1 MAIPYQPNYKLSP
14 KTGFRYSAQP
24 FVPAQQ
30 PINAP
35 PPLGLDGSAAAPP
48 PVMGGQQ
55 GPAYANDPFGSDGG
69 NNFQPNNQARINQ
82 AQSYGY
88 TEGVQNPA
96 GIVRAVPIVGN
107 FMADSLNMGQDSKY
121 TFGNPGTYDQA
132 GNVFTDQGRAYDP
145 ITGAPA
151 GSFATTSDY
160 FNTVGDSYTKL
171 RGAGENVISSALG
184 SYDNSVYKQ
193 MDMDPSLDLQGARA
207 ARMRGAN
214 SPIENFSNSITQN
227 TINARTDE
235 FGNLPTGPV
244 WGTRPGDY
252 VQSDQG
258 PLEVTAGGQLKGPNG
273 TTVMIDGVS
282 FVNANVSKP
291 ETLNAA
297 QKAKLAERT
306 STCFP
311 KGTKISMADNT
322 VKNIEDIVIGD
333 KVIAF
338 GEDNKL
344 VDDEVTKVHSHVF
357 TDCCSDSL
365 VKVTLS
371 NDKEFTVTS
380 NHPFYMPEHNGFKW
394 IGLFEKGELVMTKDG
409 MMYPV
414 SSIETLDSN
423 EQTVYNFEVK
433 DTHTY
438 IAEDLR
444 VHNGSGPGGESDG
457 DSVVNYTPSNDPL
470 NFDEEFSGD
479 YGTSTKTS
487 GPEKSESDA
496 GAGDYVSLGT
506 NTMTPGGPGT
516 DNMNDVNSSMYGANN
531 IMQGPGT
538 DNMNDVNSSMYGAN
552 NIMQGPGTDNM
563 NNVNSS
569 MYGANNIMQG
579 PGTDDMGSGV
589 SINGSY
595 ADLTKGPLGT
605 PTPYANYGTH
615 SNVTK
620 YNNTIKGR

>member
-1 MAIPYQPNYKLSP
+1 MAIPYQPNYKLQP

-24 FVPAQQ
+24 FVPPQQ

-35 PPLGLDGSAAAPP
+35 PPLGLDGSAAAAP

-55 GPAYANDPFGSDGG
+55 GPAYANDPFSD
-69 NNFQPNNQARINQ
+69 NNQPNNQPRINQ

-88 TEGVQNPA
+88 TQGVQNPA
-96 GIVRAVPIVGN
+96 GIVRTVPVIGN

-132 GNVFTDQGRAYDP
+132 GNVFADKGKAYDP
-145 ITGAPA
+145 ITGSPAP
-151 GSFATTSDY
+151 SYATSKDY
-160 FNTVGDSYTKL
+160 INNVGDSYTKL

-193 MDMDPSLDLQGARA
+193 MDMDPSLDLRGARA

-227 TINARTDE
+227 TINASTDE
-235 FGNLPTGPV
+235 FGNQPTGPV

-258 PLEVTAGGQLKGPNG
+258 PLRVDDSGQLKGPNG

-282 FVNANVSKP
+282 FVNANINKP
-291 ETLNAA
+291 ETLTAA
-297 QKAKLAERT
+297 QKEKLAERT
-306 STCFP
+306 SVCFP
-311 KGTKISMADNT
+311 EGTKISMADNT

-344 VDDEVTKVHSHVF
+344 VDDEVTKVHSHIF

-444 VHNGSGPGGESDG
+444 VHNGSGEEDSGNSDTPA
-457 DSVVNYTPSNDPL
+457 NYTPGTL

-479 YGTSTKTS
+479 YGTSTNTN
-487 GPEKSESDA
+487 GPETPESDA
-496 GAGDYVSLGT
+496 GAGNYFNPDPSPFAKGGAD
-506 NTMTPGGPGT
+506 TPITDLSSPSPFAKGGADTPIT
-516 DNMNDVNSSMYGANN
+516 
-531 IMQGPGT
+531 
-538 DNMNDVNSSMYGAN
+538 
-552 NIMQGPGTDNM
+552 
-563 NNVNSS
+563 
-569 MYGANNIMQG
+569 
-579 PGTDDMGSGV
+579 
-589 SINGSY
+589 
-595 ADLTKGPLGT
+595 DLTKGPLSGSN
-605 PTPYANYGTH
+605 PYIDYGTH

-620 YNNTIKGR
+620 YNNTTKGR

>member
-1 MAIPYQPNYKLSP
+1 
-14 KTGFRYSAQP
+14 
-24 FVPAQQ
+24 
-30 PINAP
+30 
-35 PPLGLDGSAAAPP
+35 
-48 PVMGGQQ
+48 MGGQQ
-55 GPAYANDPFGSDGG
+55 GPSYANDHFGGDGG

-88 TEGVQNPA
+88 TQGTQNPA

-145 ITGAPA
+145 ITGSPA
-151 GSFATTSDY
+151 QSYATTGDY

-171 RGAGENVISSALG
+171 RGAGENIFSSALG

-244 WGTRPGDY
+244 WGTQPGDY

-311 KGTKISMADNT
+311 KGTKISMSDNT

-344 VDDEVTKVHSHVF
+344 VDDEVTKIHSHVF
-357 TDCCSDSL
+357 TDCCSDSI

-444 VHNGSGPGGESDG
+444 VHNGSGDDSAGNDNVDRSNPNAMASREKSFAESKG
-457 DSVVNYTPSNDPL
+457 YSS
-470 NFDEEFSGD
+470 
-479 YGTSTKTS
+479 TSTGRPDDTGKSMGQFARDVNAGKFSAEQSAEADALGRSMGS
-487 GPEKSESDA
+487 GRTNAEIGA
-496 GAGDYVSLGT
+496 GAGNYTDPDPSPFAKGGAD
-506 NTMTPGGPGT
+506 TPITDLSSPSPFAKGGADTPIT
-516 DNMNDVNSSMYGANN
+516 
-531 IMQGPGT
+531 
-538 DNMNDVNSSMYGAN
+538 
-552 NIMQGPGTDNM
+552 
-563 NNVNSS
+563 
-569 MYGANNIMQG
+569 
-579 PGTDDMGSGV
+579 
-589 SINGSY
+589 
-595 ADLTKGPLGT
+595 DLTKGPLSG
-605 PTPYANYGTH
+605 PTPYADYGTH
-615 SNVTK
+615 SNITK
-620 YNNTIKGR
+620 YNRTTKGR

>member
-1 MAIPYQPNYKLSP
+1 MAIPYQPNYKLQP

-24 FVPAQQ
+24 FVPPQQ

-48 PVMGGQQ
+48 PTMGGQQ
-55 GPAYANDPFGSDGG
+55 GPAYASDPFGGDGG

-145 ITGAPA
+145 ITGSPA
-151 GSFATTSDY
+151 QSYATTGDY

-171 RGAGENVISSALG
+171 RGAGENIFSSALG

-282 FVNANVSKP
+282 FVNANVSRP

-344 VDDEVTKVHSHVF
+344 VDDEVTKIHSHVF
-357 TDCCSDSL
+357 TDCCSDSI

-414 SSIETLDSN
+414 SSIETLNSN

-444 VHNGSGPGGESDG
+444 VHNGSGDDSAGNDNVDRSNPNAMASREKSFAESKG
-457 DSVVNYTPSNDPL
+457 YSS
-470 NFDEEFSGD
+470 
-479 YGTSTKTS
+479 TSTGRPDDTGKSMDQFARDASAGKFSAEQSAEADALGRSMGS
-487 GPEKSESDA
+487 GRTNAEIGA
-496 GAGDYVSLGT
+496 GAGNYTDPDPSPFAKGGAD
-506 NTMTPGGPGT
+506 TPIT
-516 DNMNDVNSSMYGANN
+516 DLL
-531 IMQGPGT
+531 
-538 DNMNDVNSSMYGAN
+538 
-552 NIMQGPGTDNM
+552 
-563 NNVNSS
+563 
-569 MYGANNIMQG
+569 
-579 PGTDDMGSGV
+579 GTDDMGSGV
-589 SINGSY
+589 DINGSY
-595 ADLTKGPLGT
+595 ADLTKGPLSGSN
-605 PTPYANYGTH
+605 PYVDYGTH
-615 SNVTK
+615 SNITK
-620 YNNTIKGR
+620 YNSTTKGR

>member
-1 MAIPYQPNYKLSP
+1 MAIPYQPNYKLQP

-24 FVPAQQ
+24 FVPPQQ

-48 PVMGGQQ
+48 PTMGGQQ
-55 GPAYANDPFGSDGG
+55 GPAYANDPFGGDGG

-88 TEGVQNPA
+88 TQGTQNPA

-145 ITGAPA
+145 ITGSPA
-151 GSFATTSDY
+151 QSYATTGDY

-171 RGAGENVISSALG
+171 RGAGENIFSSALG

-244 WGTRPGDY
+244 WGTQPGDY

-311 KGTKISMADNT
+311 KGTKISMSDNT

-344 VDDEVTKVHSHVF
+344 VDDEVTKIHSHVF
-357 TDCCSDSL
+357 TDCCSDSI

-444 VHNGSGPGGESDG
+444 VHNGSGEESSG
-457 DSVVNYTPSNDPL
+457 DSDTPSNYTPGPL
-470 NFDEEFSGD
+470 DFDEEFSGD
-479 YGTSTKTS
+479 YG
-487 GPEKSESDA
+487 PEKSE
-496 GAGDYVSLGT
+496 SLGT

-579 PGTDDMGSGV
+579 PGTDNMNNVNSSMYGANNIMQGPGTDNMNNLNTLRS
-589 SINGSY
+589 
-595 ADLTKGPLGT
+595 GPLSG
-605 PTPYANYGTH
+605 PTPYADYGTH
-615 SNVTK
+615 SNITK
-620 YNNTIKGR
+620 YNRTTKGR

>member
-1 MAIPYQPNYKLSP
+1 MAIPYQPNYKLQP

-24 FVPAQQ
+24 FVPPQQ

-55 GPAYANDPFGSDGG
+55 GPAYANDPFGGDGG
-69 NNFQPNNQARINQ
+69 NNFQPNNQARIDQ

-88 TEGVQNPA
+88 TQGTQNPA
-96 GIVRAVPIVGN
+96 GIVRGIPLVGN

-151 GSFATTSDY
+151 QSYATTGDY
-160 FNTVGDSYTKL
+160 FNTVGNSYTNL
-171 RGAGENVISSALG
+171 RNAGENVISSALG

-244 WGTRPGDY
+244 WGTQPGDY

-311 KGTKISMADNT
+311 KGAKISMADNT

-414 SSIETLDSN
+414 SSIETLDTN

-444 VHNGSGPGGESDG
+444 VHNGSGDDSAGNDNVDRSNPNAMASREKSFAESKG
-457 DSVVNYTPSNDPL
+457 YSS
-470 NFDEEFSGD
+470 
-479 YGTSTKTS
+479 TSTGRPDDTGKSMDQFARDASAGKFSAEQSAEADALGRSMGS
-487 GPEKSESDA
+487 GRTNAEIGA
-496 GAGDYVSLGT
+496 GAGNYTDPDPSPFAKGGAGT
-506 NTMTPGGPGT
+506 PITDLSSPSPFAKGGAGTPIT
-516 DNMNDVNSSMYGANN
+516 
-531 IMQGPGT
+531 
-538 DNMNDVNSSMYGAN
+538 
-552 NIMQGPGTDNM
+552 
-563 NNVNSS
+563 
-569 MYGANNIMQG
+569 
-579 PGTDDMGSGV
+579 
-589 SINGSY
+589 
-595 ADLTKGPLGT
+595 DLTKGPLSGSN
-605 PTPYANYGTH
+605 PYVDYGTH

-620 YNNTIKGR
+620 YNGTTKGR

>member
-1 MAIPYQPNYKLSP
+1 MAIAYQPNYKLQP

-24 FVPAQQ
+24 FAPAQQ

-48 PVMGGQQ
+48 PVMGSGQ
-55 GPAYANDPFGSDGG
+55 GSSAPMYAQDPYGDNGGG
-69 NNFQPNNQARINQ
+69 NLQANNQARINQ
-82 AQSYGY
+82 SQSYGY
-88 TEGVQNPA
+88 TPGNQNPA
-96 GIVRAVPIVGN
+96 GIIRGIPFVGN
-107 FMADSLNMGQDSKY
+107 AMADSLNISQDAKY

-132 GNVFTDQGRAYDP
+132 GNVFADKGKAYDSL
-145 ITGAPA
+145 TGQPA
-151 GSFATTSDY
+151 ASYNSSSDY
-160 FNTVGDSYTKL
+160 INNLGNSYNKL
-171 RGAGENVISSALG
+171 RGAGVGPIGSALG

-193 MDMDPSLDLQGARA
+193 MDMDPSLTLEGARA
-207 ARMRGAN
+207 ARRRGAN
-214 SPIENFSNSITQN
+214 SPIKNFANTLTQN
-227 TINARTDE
+227 TMNQKYNEKGPISN
-235 FGNLPTGPV
+235 GPV
-244 WGTRPGDY
+244 YGTRPGDY

-258 PLEVTAGGQLKGPNG
+258 PLKIDNDGQLKGPNG
-273 TTVMIDGVS
+273 TVVMMGGVS

-291 ETLNAA
+291 ETLTAA
-297 QKAKLAERT
+297 QKTMLAERT

-344 VDDEVTKVHSHVF
+344 VDDEVTKVHSHTF
-357 TDCCSDSL
+357 TNCCSDSL
-365 VKVTLS
+365 VKVTLL

-423 EQTVYNFEVK
+423 DQTVYNFEVK

-444 VHNGSGPGGESDG
+444 VHNGSGPDDNESPG
-457 DSVVNYTPSNDPL
+457 DSVANYTPSNDPL

-479 YGTSTKTS
+479 YGPPS
-487 GPEKSESDA
+487 GMMGSEIDA

-506 NTMTPGGPGT
+506 NTMTPGEKPGS

-538 DNMNDVNSSMYGAN
+538 N
-552 NIMQGPGTDNM
+552 NM
-563 NNVNSS
+563 NNVNDY
-569 MYGANNIMQG
+569 MFG
-579 PGTDDMGSGV
+579 GT
-589 SINGSY
+589 
-595 ADLTKGPLGT
+595 
-605 PTPYANYGTH
+605 
-615 SNVTK
+615 NVTN
-620 YNNTIKGR
+620 YNNTTKGG

>member
-1 MAIPYQPNYKLSP
+1 MAIPYQPNYKLQP

-24 FVPAQQ
+24 FVPPQQ

-48 PVMGGQQ
+48 PTMGGQQ
-55 GPAYANDPFGSDGG
+55 GPAYASDPFGGDGG

-145 ITGAPA
+145 ITGSPA
-151 GSFATTSDY
+151 QSYATTGDY

-171 RGAGENVISSALG
+171 RGAGENIFSSALG

-244 WGTRPGDY
+244 WGTQPGDY

-282 FVNANVSKP
+282 FVNANVSRP

-344 VDDEVTKVHSHVF
+344 VDDEVIKIHSHVF
-357 TDCCSDSL
+357 TDCCSDSI

-414 SSIETLDSN
+414 SSIETLNSN

-444 VHNGSGPGGESDG
+444 VHNGSGDDSAGNDNVDRSNPNAMASREKSFAESKG
-457 DSVVNYTPSNDPL
+457 YSS
-470 NFDEEFSGD
+470 
-479 YGTSTKTS
+479 TSTGRPDDTGKSMDQFARDVNAGKFSAEQSAEADALGRSMGS
-487 GPEKSESDA
+487 GRTNAEIGA
-496 GAGDYVSLGT
+496 GAGNYTDPDPSPFAKGGADTPITDLSSPSPFAKGGAGT
-506 NTMTPGGPGT
+506 PIT
-516 DNMNDVNSSMYGANN
+516 
-531 IMQGPGT
+531 
-538 DNMNDVNSSMYGAN
+538 
-552 NIMQGPGTDNM
+552 
-563 NNVNSS
+563 
-569 MYGANNIMQG
+569 
-579 PGTDDMGSGV
+579 
-589 SINGSY
+589 
-595 ADLTKGPLGT
+595 DLTKGPLSGSN
-605 PTPYANYGTH
+605 PYVDYGTH
-615 SNVTK
+615 SNITK
-620 YNNTIKGR
+620 YNRTTKGR

>member
-1 MAIPYQPNYKLSP
+1 MAIPYQPNYKLQP

-55 GPAYANDPFGSDGG
+55 GPAYASDPFGDNSD
-69 NNFQPNNQARINQ
+69 NRFQANNQARINQ

-132 GNVFTDQGRAYDP
+132 GNVFADKGRAYDP

-244 WGTRPGDY
+244 WGTQPGDY

-258 PLEVTAGGQLKGPNG
+258 PLEVTAGGQLKGRNG

-414 SSIETLDSN
+414 SSIETLDTN

-444 VHNGSGPGGESDG
+444 VHNGSGDDSPGNDNVDRSNPNAMASREKSFAESKG
-457 DSVVNYTPSNDPL
+457 YSS
-470 NFDEEFSGD
+470 
-479 YGTSTKTS
+479 TSTGRPDDTGKSMDQFAKDASAGKFSAEQSAETDALGRSMGS
-487 GPEKSESDA
+487 GRTNAEIGA
-496 GAGDYVSLGT
+496 GAGNYTDPDPSPFAKGGAGT
-506 NTMTPGGPGT
+506 PIT
-516 DNMNDVNSSMYGANN
+516 
-531 IMQGPGT
+531 
-538 DNMNDVNSSMYGAN
+538 
-552 NIMQGPGTDNM
+552 
-563 NNVNSS
+563 
-569 MYGANNIMQG
+569 
-579 PGTDDMGSGV
+579 
-589 SINGSY
+589 
-595 ADLTKGPLGT
+595 DLTKGPLSGS
-605 PTPYANYGTH
+605 TPYVDYGTH

-620 YNNTIKGR
+620 YNGTTKGR

>member
-1 MAIPYQPNYKLSP
+1 
-14 KTGFRYSAQP
+14 
-24 FVPAQQ
+24 
-30 PINAP
+30 
-35 PPLGLDGSAAAPP
+35 
-48 PVMGGQQ
+48 
-55 GPAYANDPFGSDGG
+55 
-69 NNFQPNNQARINQ
+69 
-82 AQSYGY
+82 
-88 TEGVQNPA
+88 
-96 GIVRAVPIVGN
+96 
-107 FMADSLNMGQDSKY
+107 
-121 TFGNPGTYDQA
+121 
-132 GNVFTDQGRAYDP
+132 
-145 ITGAPA
+145 
-151 GSFATTSDY
+151 
-160 FNTVGDSYTKL
+160 
-171 RGAGENVISSALG
+171 
-184 SYDNSVYKQ
+184 

-214 SPIENFSNSITQN
+214 SPIENFANSITQN

-244 WGTRPGDY
+244 WGTQPGDY

-311 KGTKISMADNT
+311 KGTKISMSDNT

-344 VDDEVTKVHSHVF
+344 VDDEVTKIHSHVF
-357 TDCCSDSL
+357 TDCCSDSI

-444 VHNGSGPGGESDG
+444 VHNGSGDDSAGNDNVDRSNPNAMASREKSFAESKG
-457 DSVVNYTPSNDPL
+457 YSS
-470 NFDEEFSGD
+470 
-479 YGTSTKTS
+479 TSTGRPDDTGKSMDQFARDASAGKFSAEQSAEANALGRSMGS
-487 GPEKSESDA
+487 GRTNEEIGA

-531 IMQGPGT
+531 IMQGSGT

-552 NIMQGPGTDNM
+552 NIMQGFGTDNM
-563 NNVNSS
+563 NDVNSS

-579 PGTDDMGSGV
+579 FGTDNM
-589 SINGSY
+589 N
-595 ADLTKGPLGT
+595 DLNTSMSGPLSS
-605 PTPYANYGTH
+605 PTPYTDYGTH
-615 SNVTK
+615 SNITK
-620 YNNTIKGR
+620 YNSTTKGR

>member
-1 MAIPYQPNYKLSP
+1 MAIPYQPNYKLQP

-24 FVPAQQ
+24 FVPPQQ

-48 PVMGGQQ
+48 PTMGGQQ
-55 GPAYANDPFGSDGG
+55 GPAYASDPFGGDGG

-145 ITGAPA
+145 ITGSPA
-151 GSFATTSDY
+151 QSYATTGDY

-171 RGAGENVISSALG
+171 RGAGENIFSSALG

-244 WGTRPGDY
+244 WGTQPGDY

-282 FVNANVSKP
+282 FVNANVSRP

-344 VDDEVTKVHSHVF
+344 VDDEVTKIHSHVF
-357 TDCCSDSL
+357 TDCCSDSI

-414 SSIETLDSN
+414 SSIETLNSN

-444 VHNGSGPGGESDG
+444 VHNGSGDDSAGNDNVDRSNPNAMASREKSFAESKG
-457 DSVVNYTPSNDPL
+457 YSS
-470 NFDEEFSGD
+470 
-479 YGTSTKTS
+479 TSTGRPDDTGKSMDQFARDVNAGKFSAEQSAEADALGRSMGS
-487 GPEKSESDA
+487 GRTNAEIGA
-496 GAGDYVSLGT
+496 GAGNYTDPDPSPFAKGGAD
-506 NTMTPGGPGT
+506 TPIT
-516 DNMNDVNSSMYGANN
+516 
-531 IMQGPGT
+531 
-538 DNMNDVNSSMYGAN
+538 
-552 NIMQGPGTDNM
+552 
-563 NNVNSS
+563 
-569 MYGANNIMQG
+569 
-579 PGTDDMGSGV
+579 
-589 SINGSY
+589 
-595 ADLTKGPLGT
+595 DLTKGPLSGSN
-605 PTPYANYGTH
+605 PYVDYGTH
-615 SNVTK
+615 SNITK
-620 YNNTIKGR
+620 YNSTTKGR